1 MRLIT
6 RSDFDGLMCGVLLRE
21 VEQIDAVDFVH
32 PKDVQDGAVKATA
45 NDILTNLPYQP
56 GVGMWFDHHAS
67 EALRNDMEG
76 IDFRGRFEVAPSAAR
91 VVYDHYVEQG
101 KGAKLRK
108 FKKVLEA
115 VDKSDSADLSRDDVT
130 KPKGW
135 ILLSYVLDPRTG
147 LGYQHDYAISNRQLM
162 TKMLDWIGKHPVTA
176 ILKMPDV
183 AARVAQYRKDQEAF
197 AKLLKETSKLDKNVV
212 VTDLRGRK
220 ELPAGN
226 RFLIYTLFPKC
237 NISVRIFDGKGGERT
252 IVAVGHSIFRRTS
265 KTDVGKLMGK
275 FGGGGHRG
283 AGTCQLPPETANA
296 QIKKILAAIKR
307 AG

>member
-32 PKDVQDGAVKATA
+32 PKDVQDGTVKATA

-115 VDKSDSADLSRDDVT
+115 VDKSDSADLSKDDVT

-183 AARVAQYRKDQEAF
+183 AARVAQYKKDQEAF

-220 ELPAGN
+220 DLPAGN

-237 NISVRIFDGKGGERT
+237 NISVRLFDGKGGERT

-283 AGTCQLPPETANA
+283 AGTCQLPPETANVE
-296 QIKKILAAIKR
+296 IKKILTAIKR